1 VIKGIA
7 RVLNAKLT
15 ITRVENE
22 DTAAWLRKQEIDQLQ
37 GFGIGEP
44 MPAGQVADWLDKFAK
59 KLTRH

>member
-1 VIKGIA
+1 
-7 RVLNAKLT
+7 VLNAKLT

-37 GFGIGEP
+37 GFGICEP